1 MTLLN
6 YLLCPFKEKEGKS
19 LGFYHL
25 QKSLFDF
32 GQSPWSQMAS
42 YLGRLITLNNLLIR
56 SPVDN
61 LMYYIIC

>member
-6 YLLCPFKEKEGKS
+6 YLLCPFKEKEEKS

-32 GQSPWSQMAS
+32 GHSRWIQMAS
-42 YLGRLITLNNLLIR
+42 YLGRLITFNKLLIH
-56 SPVDN
+56 
-61 LMYYIIC
+61 LLII